1 MHCKPCGR
9 GNVYFDKR
17 LALFNFSGGVEF
29 VSNFAANVVFSDWSN
44 TAGRL

>member
-17 LALFNFSGGVEF
+17 LALFNFSGGGIFEF
-29 VSNFAANVVFSDWSN
+29 VSNFAANVVLKNKS
-44 TAGRL
+44 